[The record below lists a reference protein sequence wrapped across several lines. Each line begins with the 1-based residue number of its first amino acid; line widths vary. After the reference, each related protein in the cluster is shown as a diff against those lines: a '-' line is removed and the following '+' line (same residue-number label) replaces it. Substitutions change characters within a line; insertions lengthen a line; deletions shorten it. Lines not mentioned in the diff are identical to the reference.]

1 MFLGYA
7 LIQFPR
13 FVEMTFHAIKQRFF
27 ALDGDNIN
35 NKKATKIV
43 DWEEFWNTTNKII
56 YIFSEE
62 RMSLAIKIIEL
73 FINVANGLI
82 VLITYQHNGEYN
94 HRKKD

>member
-1 MFLGYA
+1 MQFYNCFRNGSFVIDQIYRQTRFTNKLQTKAYTLDDLVGTCGGYIGMFLGYA

-43 DWEEFWNTTNKII
+43 D
-56 YIFSEE
+56 
-62 RMSLAIKIIEL
+62 
-73 FINVANGLI
+73 
-82 VLITYQHNGEYN
+82 
-94 HRKKD
+94 